1 MPINNKSNNLYPR
14 GSKWRKWDLHV
25 HTPFSYQNEFSD
37 WDTYVKKLKKKAV
50 EHNIE
55 VVGINDYFS
64 VDGYEKLLNKCEKN
78 TKYSSPRIKL
88 TNNKW
93 LYLFPVVE
101 LRLEN
106 FTSKKESVNIHII
119 FSPDILPS
127 TIQDSFL
134 DKLIIQYQSYKLN
147 CKNEDLIKIGY
158 AEEDDGK
165 FNANLNLSSLTEQ
178 EKARLIKKALKL
190 ISLPISVFEDSV
202 EKFQKIIENSGIKK
216 DKYLIIIAYKGMGG
230 LDAFKWYDKYNKN
243 DISRA
248 GNIRQNLLNLV
259 DVCFSNDKG
268 DIQFL
273 LGEKADTPKDEIL
286 NRFRS
291 LKPCIWGSDAHKE
304 DNLFHPSNGKTR
316 DYTWIK
322 ADPTFEG
329 LKQILYES
337 EPGERVWIGPTE
349 PDKKNEYQIIR
360 RIKFHN
366 TDDFPDEIV
375 LNKNLC
381 SIIGSRSSG
390 KSALIAYI
398 AHSIDKDLTERLVEG
413 PGEGED
419 YHWDKIKI
427 DHSIE
432 WGNEL
437 SNDKSPGKIVYIP
450 QNYLFEES
458 KDSEEIKKKIEP
470 VLFKH
475 FPNFELQ
482 YQYAKNQIDN
492 SNKQISEQ
500 IENWLDLS
508 DLIVSL
514 KESLGNLGNK
524 EVIKKEKQEIESK
537 IGTLKTKYQLSEEDV
552 EKYQEISAKISEHE
566 IKIKQIKKELS
577 QIAYIS
583 EKSHYFSSLNWILT
597 PDIKNLP
604 QKLQDTIIK
613 VLQENRDRILKKTN
627 QQVIEYKKSIEK
639 ERKTFEEEIVKI
651 KEGHKDLLEKYQKN
665 VELEE
670 FIKKLNKY
678 KEIINNIDDTE
689 KKKIN
694 AQEKLE
700 KYEKSIKTEI
710 EKRYSTLI
718 QLKKYLDDTDQT
730 IKDIKFGIE
739 YGLNR
744 NDTEKVAKK
753 VNLRDRTDFVD
764 KNKLDIE
771 LIRKQPA
778 KFLQAVYSRKQRIN
792 VGNEKKEVVN
802 EILILTENILFTA
815 EMEGDRIGGFSETT
829 MTPGRRALFLLK
841 LILAESEDTWPIL
854 IDQPEDNLD
863 SRSICDKIVPFLK
876 AKKKERQI
884 IMISHN
890 ANLVIG
896 ADSEQIIVANRHG
909 SDRKNVDGKQFNY
922 LTGSI
927 EHTKE
932 KDKHCK
938 DTLKAQGVREHAC
951 DILDGGKEAFEHRRN
966 KYNLTKI

>member
-1 MPINNKSNNLYPR
+1 MVENNQNNNLYPR
-14 GSKWRKWDLHV
+14 GSEWRKWDLQV
-25 HTPFSYQNEFSD
+25 HTPGTKLSDGYKVDSGKDVWDEFCEKIEQSD
-37 WDTYVKKLKKKAV
+37 V
-50 EHNIE
+50 ETF
-55 VVGINDYFS
+55 GITDYFS
-64 VDGYEKLLNKCEKN
+64 ADGYRTFMKKYQSKYPSSKKQFFLN
-78 TKYSSPRIKL
+78 I
-88 TNNKW
+88 
-93 LYLFPVVE
+93 E
-101 LRLEN
+101 LRLNETVN
-106 FTSKKESVNIHII
+106 KALEEVNIHFI
-119 FSPDILPS
+119 FNPTSVDKI
-127 TIQDSFL
+127 DKFL
-134 DKLIIQYQSYKLN
+134 SNLKVVKTGKDETPINCSELKTRVDYQSATVTR
-147 CKNEDLIKIGY
+147 E
-158 AEEDDGK
+158 A
-165 FNANLNLSSLTEQ
+165 
-178 EKARLIKKALKL
+178 IKKA
-190 ISLPISVFEDSV
+190 
-202 EKFQKIIENSGIKK
+202 
-216 DKYLIIIAYKGMGG
+216 
-230 LDAFKWYDKYNKN
+230 FKET
-243 DISRA
+243 
-248 GNIRQNLLNLV
+248 
-259 DVCFSNDKG
+259 
-268 DIQFL
+268 
-273 LGEKADTPKDEIL
+273 LGEKAIRQDHFLVFTAANNEGIRPERGKKRKEIISDEIDKFSDVIFGGTQ
-286 NRFRS
+286 NIEYF
-291 LKPCIWGSDAHKE
+291 LKVDRLEDKEQVIGKKPVVAGSDAHSFEDLNKFLGKRVVEIDKNDKE
-304 DNLFHPSNGKTR
+304 IIVKDV
-316 DYTWIK
+316 TWIK
-322 ADPTFEG
+322 ADPTYEG
-329 LKQILYES
+329 LKQILYEP
-337 EPGERVWIGPTE
+337 EPSERVWIGPAE
-349 PDKKNEYQIIR
+349 PDKKNEYQVIR
-360 RIKFHN
+360 KIKFHN
-366 TDDFPDEIV
+366 TNDFPDEIV
-375 LNKNLC
+375 FNKNLC

-390 KSALIAYI
+390 KSALLAYI
-398 AHSIDKDLTERLVEG
+398 AHSIDKDLTERLIDG

-427 DHSIE
+427 GHSIE
-432 WGNEL
+432 WSNGL
-437 SNDKSPGKIVYIP
+437 SNNESPGNIVYIP
-450 QNYLFEES
+450 QNYLFEKS
-458 KDSEEIKKKIEP
+458 KDSEETKKGIEP

-475 FPNFELQ
+475 FPDFELQ
-482 YQYAKNQIDN
+482 YQQAKNLIDN

-500 IENWLDLS
+500 IENWLELS

-524 EVIKKEKQEIESK
+524 EVIKKEKKEIESK
-537 IGTLKTKYQLSEEDV
+537 IGTLKRKYQLNEDDV
-552 EKYQEISAKISEHE
+552 KKYQEISTKISEHE

-577 QIAYIS
+577 QIAHVS

-597 PDIKNLP
+597 PDIENLP

-613 VLQENRDRILKKTN
+613 VLQENRDRIVEKAN

-639 ERKTFEEEIVKI
+639 ERKTLEEEILKI

-744 NDTEKVAKK
+744 NDIEKVAKK
-753 VNLRDRTDFVD
+753 VNLRDKTDFVE
-764 KNKLDIE
+764 KNELDIE
-771 LIRKQPA
+771 LIRKKPS
-778 KFLQAVYSRKQRIN
+778 KFLQAVYSGKQKIN

-802 EILILTENILFTA
+802 ETLILTENILFTA
-815 EMEGDRIGGFSETT
+815 EMKGDRIGGFSETT

-863 SRSICDKIVPFLK
+863 SRSITNEIVPFLK
-876 AKKKERQI
+876 KKKKERQI
-884 IMISHN
+884 IMVSHN

-896 ADSEQIIVANRHG
+896 ADSEQIIIANRHG
-909 SDRKNVDGKQFNY
+909 SDRQNEDGKQFNY
-922 LTGSI
+922 LTCSI